1 MDYNFEILSL
11 LDNSIEFE
19 KLHSK
24 FNRFNP
30 FKILKV
36 DKFEIRHSNMIS
48 WLLDPEGNHHL
59 SSFFVNKLLSK
70 TFVKTENEDLISKYN
85 FIKLH
90 KQSLQDL
97 EVFREVQTTHN
108 KRIDILAISESQ
120 KIVILIENKYKS
132 SESDGQLQD
141 YLNFVRDTYKGYT
154 IIPIFLSLDG
164 SVPSHPDYFILD
176 YGDILNIL
184 KGYIEISSEYTY
196 SVIKDFLSYY
206 MDVLEGELVRDEEDI
221 ELALTVYKKHKY
233 AVDLLCVNSNGKAT
247 GKFVHSEL
255 LDIVRRLSLEEKE
268 ALRKIYTAYAETLN
282 FIHEAGNSV
291 MRESFLQFV
300 HQNKIPS
307 DCYREHIRIPSF
319 IFPEWKQLDEVLGV
333 PNEEWWLNNA
343 LIIWFERKAD
353 DRMKLII
360 EVGPLEYEKRLQLLC
375 KLEENGIN
383 IKARSKEAGAM
394 YTRIYAANER
404 INNWADKDEILRT
417 MNTMYN
423 SNGFNEAIAA
433 VSETIKGII
442 YEQEN
447 EDDSFSNNA
456 EAKSNQTEKDTL
468 ANAFQL
474 FVNQHRFQ
482 GDFYNIHHRLPSLIM
497 PEFRLLE
504 EQFGVP
510 KWNWWLNNCVI
521 MWFERLKDNRLKFTI
536 EIGPL
541 ESHKRIA
548 LLTRLEDKG
557 IKISERAKKPE
568 AAYTRIYTSTC
579 NISDWSNKEEVLS
592 VMNKLFSHE
601 ECQGVIKLLIEIA
614 GSKKFGEVREKELYM

>member
-48 WLLDPEGNHHL
+48 WLLDPKGNHHL

-90 KQSLQDL
+90 KQSFEDL
-97 EVFREVQTTHN
+97 EVFREVQTNKN

-132 SESDGQLQD
+132 SESDGQLQN
-141 YLNFVRDTYKGYT
+141 YLDFVNDKYEGYT

-164 SVPSHPDYFILD
+164 SAPSHTEYLILD

-184 KGYIEISSEYTY
+184 KGQLEINSEYT
-196 SVIKDFLSYY
+196 SSTIKDFLSYY
-206 MDVLEGELVRDEEDI
+206 IDILEGELVRDEEDI
-221 ELALTVYKKHKY
+221 ELALTIYKNHKD
-233 AVDLLCVNSNGKAT
+233 AVDLLCLSGDGKVA
-247 GKFVHSEL
+247 GKFANNNL
-255 LDIVRRLSLEEKE
+255 LDAVKGLSVEEKE
-268 ALRKIYTAYAETLN
+268 DLRKIYMNYAETLT
-282 FIHEAGNSV
+282 FIREAGNSV
-291 MRESFLQFV
+291 MREAFLQFV
-300 HQNKIPS
+300 NQNQIRT
-307 DCYREHIRIPSF
+307 DCYHEHIRIPSF
-319 IFPEWKQLDEVLGV
+319 IFPEWKQLDDVVGI
-333 PNEEWWLNNA
+333 PTHEWWLNNA
-343 LIIWFERKAD
+343 LITWFERKAD
-353 DRMKLII
+353 GRMKLII
-360 EVGPLEYEKRLQLLC
+360 EVGPLEYKQRLKLLC

-383 IKARSKEAGAM
+383 IKGRSKESGSM
-394 YTRIYAANER
+394 YTRIYAGYEK
-404 INNWADKDEILRT
+404 ISDWADQDEILRV
-417 MNTMYN
+417 MNEMYN
-423 SNGFNEAIAA
+423 SNDFNKVIETI
-433 VSETIKGII
+433 SETIEGLI
-442 YEQEN
+442 YGEETPSS
-447 EDDSFSNNA
+447 EIV
-456 EAKSNQTEKDTL
+456 EVERNQMEVDTL
-468 ANAFQL
+468 ADAFQL
-474 FVNQHRFQ
+474 FVHQQGFQ
-482 GDFYNIHHRLPSLIM
+482 EEFYNIHHRLPSFIM

-521 MWFERLKDNRLKFTI
+521 MWFERLKDNRLKFII

-541 ESHKRIA
+541 ESHKRIT
-548 LLTRLEDKG
+548 LLTMLESKG
-557 IKISERAKKPE
+557 IKISARAKRPE

-579 NISDWSNKEEVLS
+579 NVDDWSNEEEVVG
-592 VMNKLFSHE
+592 VMNQLCGHE

-614 GSKKFGEVREKELYM
+614 RSKVLG

>member
-48 WLLDPEGNHHL
+48 WLLDPKGNHHL
-59 SSFFVNKLLSK
+59 SSFFVSKVLSK

-97 EVFREVQTTHN
+97 EVFREVQTSKN

-132 SESDGQLQD
+132 SESDGQLQN
-141 YLNFVRDTYKGYT
+141 YLDFVSSKYEGYT

-164 SVPSHPDYFILD
+164 SAPSHKEYFILD

-184 KGYIEISSEYTY
+184 KGQLEINSEYT
-196 SVIKDFLSYY
+196 SSTIKDFLSYY
-206 MDVLEGELVRDEEDI
+206 IDILEGELVRDEEDI
-221 ELALTVYKKHKY
+221 ELALTIYKNHKD
-233 AVDLLCVNSNGKAT
+233 AVDFLCLSGDGKVA
-247 GKFVHSEL
+247 GKFANNNL
-255 LDIVRRLSLEEKE
+255 LDAVKGLSAEEKE
-268 ALRKIYTAYAETLN
+268 DLRKIYMNYAETLT
-282 FIHEAGNSV
+282 FIREAGNSV

-300 HQNKIPS
+300 TQNQIPN
-307 DCYREHIRIPSF
+307 DCYHEHIRIPSF
-319 IFPEWKQLDEVLGV
+319 IFPEWKQLDDIVGI
-333 PNEEWWLNNA
+333 PTHEWWLNNA
-343 LIIWFERKAD
+343 LITWFERKED
-353 DRMKLII
+353 GRMKLII
-360 EVGPLEYEKRLQLLC
+360 EVGPLEYKQRLKLLC

-383 IKARSKEAGAM
+383 IKGRSKESGSM
-394 YTRIYAANER
+394 YTRIYAGYEK
-404 INNWADKDEILRT
+404 ISDWADQDEILRV
-417 MNTMYN
+417 MNKMYN
-423 SNGFNEAIAA
+423 SSDFNKVIETI
-433 VSETIKGII
+433 SETIEGLI
-442 YEQEN
+442 YGEETPSS
-447 EDDSFSNNA
+447 EIV
-456 EAKSNQTEKDTL
+456 EVERNQMEVDTL
-468 ANAFQL
+468 ADAFQL
-474 FVNQHRFQ
+474 FVHQQGFQ
-482 GDFYNIHHRLPSLIM
+482 GDFYNIHHRLPSFIM

-521 MWFERLKDNRLKFTI
+521 MWFERLKDNRLKFII
-536 EIGPL
+536 EVGPL

-548 LLTRLEDKG
+548 LLTMLESKG
-557 IKISERAKKPE
+557 IKISARAKKPE

-579 NISDWSNKEEVLS
+579 NVDDWSDEGAVLHAMS
-592 VMNKLFSHE
+592 ELFNDG
-601 ECQGVIKLLIEIA
+601 ECQSVIKLLTDIA
-614 GSKKFGEVREKELYM
+614 KEEVHI